1 MVTESISIE
10 KVFNMS
16 QQLSLTDQLRLI
28 SWLSERVRQ
37 EMDQVSEPIDMLSLV
52 SLGAELWQTVDVD
65 AYLEQERASWD
76 H

>member
-10 KVFNMS
+10 KVFNIS
-16 QQLSLTDQLRLI
+16 RQLSLTDQLLLI

-37 EMDQVSEPIDMLSLV
+37 EMDQISEPIDMLSLV
-52 SLGAELWQTVDVD
+52 GLDAELWRTVDVD
-65 AYLEQERASWD
+65 AYLDQERAGWD